1 MFVRLRNEER
11 GMAMIIALLV
21 SLVIVTLSLFIV
33 QLSLHNST
41 QSAYDRNRVTSVS
54 AAEAGIDAMWATL
67 QSTGP
72 ASLPCS
78 SPATGTVA
86 SSPATGSYSVSA
98 TYYDSSGATM
108 TCPLS
113 STAQPAAVEL
123 VSTGTAAGSAT
134 RKMQSYAT
142 LSPILT
148 GLSAAVISQTGT
160 AFNNSFTLNGN
171 GSDNADIYINTG
183 DLTVTNL
190 PAIHGSVYVPTGSY
204 TQANNSVVYG
214 SVWANNSVTVQSPA
228 TITGNGTSSTADIGR
243 GGNPGGTINGSATA
257 GTTIDAGLTI
267 GGTKS
272 PSSPQGAPPSMPIP
286 PACWTTSGA
295 CTGQSS
301 SWTSSP
307 NNYTVHTDTDCTAA
321 RTYLETGTLTGP
333 LVERITSTC
342 NLTINNLDSVNF
354 TGNLAIFTDGS
365 ITLNQQNNW
374 NGTSGSNLYLIVNYR
389 SGLTCG
395 TYPGSY
401 DITTSNNSNFN
412 NVQVA
417 FYTPCTVNIANSNT
431 FSGQILGNTVQI
443 TNNATINFKPT
454 LIPGTGIISGFTQS
468 IVYLREAK

>member
-11 GMAMIIALLV
+11 GMAMVIALLV
-21 SLVIVTLSLFIV
+21 SLVIVTLSVFIV

-54 AAEAGIDAMWATL
+54 AAEAGIDNMWATL

-72 ASLPCS
+72 GTLPCS
-78 SPATGTVA
+78 SPATGTVS

-98 TYYDSSGATM
+98 TYYDSSGTAM

-123 VSTGTAAGSAT
+123 VSTGTAAGSAA

-142 LSPILT
+142 LSPIFT
-148 GLSAAVISQTGT
+148 GLNAAIISQTGT
-160 AFNNSFTLNGN
+160 SFSNSFTLNGN
-171 GSDNADIYINTG
+171 GSDNADIYINSG
-183 DLTVTNL
+183 NLDVSNL
-190 PAIHGSVYVPTGSY
+190 PAIHGSVYVPTGTY
-204 TQANNSVVYG
+204 TQANNSIVYG
-214 SVWANNSVTVQSPA
+214 SVWSNGALSINSPA
-228 TITGNGTSSTADIGR
+228 TMTGNGTSSTSTMSGS
-243 GGNPGGTINGSATA
+243 GTINGSGTA
-257 GTTIDAGLTI
+257 GSTIAGSLTI

-272 PSSPQGAPPSMPIP
+272 PNSPQGAPPSMPIP
-286 PACWTTSGA
+286 PACWTTSGS
-295 CTGQSS
+295 CTGQSG

-342 NLTINNLDSVNF
+342 NLNIANNDAINF

-365 ITLNQQNNW
+365 ITMNNMNNW
-374 NGTSGSNLYLIVNYR
+374 NGTSGSNLYFIVNYR

-395 TYPGSY
+395 SFPGSY

-417 FYTPCTVNIANSNT
+417 FYTPCTVNIANQNA
-431 FSGQILGNTVQI
+431 FSGQILGNTVNI
-443 TNNATINFKPT
+443 SNNATINFKPT
-454 LIPGTGIISGFTQS
+454 LIPGTGNITGFTQS